1 MKNEMSII
9 ERALEKLGRQRNF
22 AGEIPD
28 SPLDHGRTGDSF
40 PLLEDIDQQPALRDE
55 PDIEMIADVGNGGA
69 GPEKKSS
76 DVVTID
82 LRKLDSLGFIT
93 PKTANLHLFE
103 QYRHI
108 KMQVLSD
115 DLKRRSASN
124 ANIIV
129 ITSAVPGE
137 GKTYSSINLALSIA
151 YEYNHTVLFIDG
163 DVHKKTSSRILEI
176 NERPGLLDYL
186 TGEKTE
192 LADLLLSTNIE
203 KFTVLPNGR
212 FHDRATELYN
222 SKRMQLLMQELSK
235 RYSDRLIIIDTPPL
249 LQDTSASAIA
259 RIAGNI
265 IMVVEAEKTPRHY
278 VEESLRRINRDKL
291 LGIILNKSNQR
302 HDSEYGYYSSYGR
315 SNAVAS

>member
-1 MKNEMSII
+1 M
-9 ERALEKLGRQRNF
+9 
-22 AGEIPD
+22 
-28 SPLDHGRTGDSF
+28 
-40 PLLEDIDQQPALRDE
+40 
-55 PDIEMIADVGNGGA
+55 
-69 GPEKKSS
+69 
-76 DVVTID
+76 
-82 LRKLDSLGFIT
+82 
-93 PKTANLHLFE
+93 
-103 QYRHI
+103 
-108 KMQVLSD
+108 
-115 DLKRRSASN
+115 
-124 ANIIV
+124 
-129 ITSAVPGE
+129 
-137 GKTYSSINLALSIA
+137 
-151 YEYNHTVLFIDG
+151 LFIDG

-278 VEESLRRINRDKL
+278 VEEALRRVNRDKL
-291 LGIILNKSNQR
+291 MGIILNKSNQR
-302 HDSEYGYYSSYGR
+302 YGSEYGYYSSYGR
-315 SNAVAS
+315 SQAVAS